1 MKVLSGKEVA
11 AQLSQSVACRVQALV
26 EAGIQPALAI
36 IRVGENPSDL
46 AYERGAKKRAGMVG
60 VAVRTIELPADAGAQ
75 QVVSAI
81 ETCNQDDTIHGVLLF
96 RPLPAHL
103 RAQEDEICSHLLP
116 QKDVD
121 GITDGSAAGV
131 FLGKSLGFAPCTPT
145 ACMAI
150 LEHYG
155 IDCTGRPAVVIGRSP
170 VVGRPAAMML
180 LRKNATVTVCHTK
193 TEHMAAIAKQAD
205 ILIVAAGRAGV
216 VDASFVRPGMTVID
230 VGVNWSE
237 EKQAM
242 VGDVAYDA
250 VAPIVDAITPV
261 PGGVGAVTS
270 TVLMSHV
277 VEAAETQN
285 KWKE

>member
-1 MKVLSGKEVA
+1 MKLLSGKEVA
-11 AQLSQSVACRVQALV
+11 SQLSQALACRVLALTA
-26 EAGIQPALAI
+26 AGIRPKLAI
-36 IRVGENPSDL
+36 VRVGENPSDL
-46 AYERGAKKRAGMVG
+46 AYERGAKKRAELVG
-60 VAVRTIELPADAGAQ
+60 VAVESVVLPEDASYG
-75 QVVSAI
+75 QVIAAI
-81 ETCNQDDTIHGVLLF
+81 DRCNQDGGVHGVLLF

-121 GITDGSAAGV
+121 GITNGSAAGV
-131 FLGKSLGFAPCTPT
+131 FLGKPLGFAPCTPT
-145 ACMAI
+145 ACMKI

-155 IDCTGRPAVVIGRSP
+155 IDCAGKTAVVIGRSP

-180 LRKNATVTVCHTK
+180 LQKNATVTICHTK
-193 TEHMAAIAKQAD
+193 TKNMAAIARQAD
-205 ILIVAAGRAGV
+205 ILIAAAGRAGV
-216 VDASFVRPGMTVID
+216 VDASFVRPGMIVVD

-242 VGDVAYDA
+242 VGDVAFDG

-277 VEAAETQN
+277 VEAAEAC
-285 KWKE
+285 KR